1 MLSFN
6 QNQKHSKHTH
16 NIERVSECK
25 KLNKNIHFARMDT
38 EKISTFFAFLEIDIK
53 QQEVEREKNTRS

>member
-38 EKISTFFAFLEIDIK
+38 EKISTLFLFFRLP
-53 QQEVEREKNTRS
+53 RN